1 MAQNVLITIDGSE
14 TSLAALRVAL
24 GTVGPGAHFVV
35 AEVIDPI
42 DRVSDLRS
50 AAFDPEIVTSALQAL
65 HGEAEA
71 RLATARDELAK
82 GGASD
87 IETAVLGGRA
97 GDAIVAYATEGG
109 FDLVVMGTHGR
120 SGPARTFLGSVAEH
134 VVRHLRGIPVLLI
147 HPAEDD

>member
-1 MAQNVLITIDGSE
+1 MAQKVLITIDGSE

-24 GTVGPGAHFVV
+24 ATVGPGAHFVV

-50 AAFDPEIVTSALQAL
+50 AAFDPEIVSGALQSL
-65 HGEAEA
+65 RGEAEA
-71 RLATARDELAK
+71 RVAAAHTQLAK
-82 GGASD
+82 DGAQD
-87 IETAVLGGRA
+87 IEDAVLGGRA

-120 SGPARTFLGSVAEH
+120 SGPARTLLGSVAEY

-147 HPAEDD
+147 HPTEDE